1 MNTTDTITRETAAE
15 LVKRIETA
23 WLAETS
29 EYISDVYCTAYDAE
43 DEIVEL
49 ADAARVV
56 ITIDATRPAANK
68 AAEDA
73 QQDAAWE
80 YCRIAADLLD
90 VRPWD
95 IPWDCEGN
103 GADGDVYSME
113 FTLA

>member
-15 LVKRIETA
+15 LIKRIEATWKA
-23 WLAETS
+23 DTS
-29 EYISDVYCTAYDAE
+29 EYISDVYCTAYNDE
-43 DEIVEL
+43 DEIVDL
-49 ADAARVV
+49 ADATRVI

-68 AAEDA
+68 GAEDA

-80 YCRIAADLLD
+80 YCRCAADLMG
-90 VRPWD
+90 VRTWD

-103 GADGDVYSME
+103 GADGDLYSME